1 MFNFFKRTKES
12 TVVIDKPVQK
22 RSFTAASLNRL
33 TNDFLQSD
41 SILNDMSARVSLR
54 ARARELAKNN
64 EFIKKYLQLIKNNV
78 IGPSGITLS
87 MQVTN
92 VDGSSDKIV
101 NDLIENLWWEWSQ
114 TGICDVTGKYSFKKV
129 CDLLVDALMRDGE
142 ALIYIRRGKEFG
154 KFTYQLQILDCEY
167 LDDTYTSKE
176 ANGVIIRDGVEF
188 NQFGKP
194 IAYYILTSSPN
205 DPLGNHVDRI
215 RVPAQDIIHIFDPE
229 YAAQHRGITKF
240 APVMMSLHHLSKFR
254 ESELIAA
261 RVAACKQAFLTKTGT
276 NEFPADE
283 EENGILTNEVSPGT
297 IEILPEGYDI
307 RFSDFNAPTTTFD
320 MFNKAILRG
329 VAVGLGVSYNSLNCD
344 LESVNYSSAR
354 FGGIEEQNNYRT
366 IQNFII
372 DNFVNRV
379 FEDWLRTQFINNRLS
394 YGINKFQKFNTK
406 KWITKSFKSVDPAK
420 DATANR
426 LLLDSNLKTRTE
438 ILAESGQ
445 DFEETILQLS
455 KEKELMDKYK
465 LVDKDIEKLLLE
477 AQNPPVV

>member
-1 MFNFFKRTKES
+1 MLNFLKKKKEP
-12 TVVIDKPVQK
+12 VVTTSIPPQK
-22 RSFTAASLNRL
+22 RSFTAATLNRL
-33 TNDFLQSD
+33 STDFLQSD

-64 EFIKKYLQLIKNNV
+64 EFVKKYCQLIKNNV
-78 IGPSGITLS
+78 IGPSGIQLS
-87 MQVTN
+87 MQITN
-92 VDGSSDKIV
+92 MDGSSDNTI

-114 TGICDVTGKYSFKKV
+114 TNNCDVTGKYSFKKIL
-129 CDLLVDALMRDGE
+129 DLLVDALLRDGE

-154 KFTYQLQILDCEY
+154 KFTYQLQVLDCEY
-167 LDDTYTSKE
+167 LDDTYSSKE
-176 ANGVIIRDGVEF
+176 SNGFIIRDGIEF

-205 DPLGNHVDRI
+205 DPLGDSVKRI
-215 RVPAQDIIHIFDPE
+215 RVPAADIIHIFDPE

-261 RVAACKQAFLTKTGT
+261 RVAACKQAFLTKTGS
-276 NEFPADE
+276 NDFPSDE
-283 EENGILTNEVSPGT
+283 EENGILTNEVTPGT

-307 RFSDFNAPTTTFD
+307 RFSDFSAPTTTFD

-372 DNFVNRV
+372 DTFVNRV
-379 FEDWLRTQFINNRLS
+379 FEDWLRTQFINSLIP
-394 YGINKFQKFNTK
+394 YGINKFSKFNTK

-426 LLLDSNLKTRTE
+426 LLLDTNLKTRTE

-445 DFEETILQLS
+445 DFEETVLQLA
-455 KEKELMDKYK
+455 KEKELMDKYG
-465 LVDKDIEKLLLE
+465 LIDKDIEKILLD
-477 AQNPPVV
+477 QQK